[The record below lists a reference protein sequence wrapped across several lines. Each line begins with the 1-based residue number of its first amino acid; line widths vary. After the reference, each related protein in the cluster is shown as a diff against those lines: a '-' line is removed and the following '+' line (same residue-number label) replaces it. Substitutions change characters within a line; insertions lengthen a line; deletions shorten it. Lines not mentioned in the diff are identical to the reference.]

1 MLAAVHVADAVID
14 ATADHPEKLLN
25 KLDAAFVART
35 GVHRCL
41 AEWNIDPDE
50 DVRTAQQKVAQ

>member
-1 MLAAVHVADAVID
+1 VID
-14 ATADHPEKLLN
+14 ATADQPEKLLN

-35 GVHRCL
+35 GVNRCL
-41 AEWNIDPDE
+41 TEWDIDPDG